1 MAGKSIFNDEQRA
14 ILRSTARRIWQEHFK
29 KQGKTQEEFALALGI
44 SQQSASGLIRGEY
57 NPGLKPAKAL
67 ANLEGT
73 TLEQLIG
80 EYAETTPTP
89 HAVSIAAAQAGLATF
104 KNLDVCIDFHA
115 SSKHWSPW
123 TIAAA
128 RAGFF
133 GQSDFAP
140 PEWAGKLDAL
150 ERSLERARK
159 TG

>member
-14 ILRSTARRIWQEHFK
+14 ILRSTARRIWQEQFK
-29 KQGKTQEEFALALGI
+29 RHGKTQEEFALALGI

-80 EYAETTPTP
+80 EYAEASPSP
-89 HAVSIAAAQAGLATF
+89 GVAATHHGTF
-104 KNLDVCIDFHA
+104 RNLDVCIDFHA

-133 GQSDFAP
+133 GQSDFAA
-140 PEWAGKLDAL
+140 PEWATKLDTL

-159 TG
+159 AG

>member
-1 MAGKSIFNDEQRA
+1 MSGKSIFTDEQRD
-14 ILRSTARRIWQEHFK
+14 ILRATARRIWLDRFK
-29 KQGKTQEEFALALGI
+29 KQGKTQEEFALSLGI
-44 SQQSASGLIRGEY
+44 SQQSASALIRGEY

-80 EYAETTPTP
+80 DYAETSVQPGSGPT
-89 HAVSIAAAQAGLATF
+89 HHSGSSTF
-104 KNLDVCIDFHA
+104 KNLDICIGFYA
-115 SSKHWSPW
+115 SSKHWSAW
-123 TIAAA
+123 TVAAA

-150 ERSLERARK
+150 EKSLERARK
-159 TG
+159 AG